1 MIVINVVIGGIS
13 GEELR
18 LLAHVTVQLQVSNYS
33 QLSDYTV
40 GLQINL
46 SKLQQFMH
54 RSHLR
59 EL

>member
-13 GEELR
+13 EEELR

-40 GLQINL
+40 RLQIN
-46 SKLQQFMH
+46 
-54 RSHLR
+54 
-59 EL
+59 